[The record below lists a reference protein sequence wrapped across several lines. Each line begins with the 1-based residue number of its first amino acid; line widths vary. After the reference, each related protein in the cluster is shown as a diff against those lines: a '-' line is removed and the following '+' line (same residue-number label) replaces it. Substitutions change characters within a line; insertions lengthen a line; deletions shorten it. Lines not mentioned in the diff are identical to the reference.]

1 MKKVVS
7 LFHRNQK
14 KCYEI
19 WSSYD
24 ASAELTGWKEQYQV
38 PIIVDEIFTDFIGS
52 KKSYMEFKEALP
64 DILDDRTLYYV
75 VVTYF
80 TCFNMMYINEKGVE
94 ERADKVLNDLNISCN
109 LKYSESIYKKI
120 YFYLFPLKL
129 VQKKNDSR
137 QLRLF

>member
-1 MKKVVS
+1 MEKIVP

-94 ERADKVLNDLNISCN
+94 ERADQVLNDLNISCN
-109 LKYSESIYKKI
+109 LKYSETIYKKI

>member
-1 MKKVVS
+1 
-7 LFHRNQK
+7 
-14 KCYEI
+14 
-19 WSSYD
+19 
-24 ASAELTGWKEQYQV
+24 
-38 PIIVDEIFTDFIGS
+38 
-52 KKSYMEFKEALP
+52 MEFKEALS

-80 TCFNMMYINEKGVE
+80 TFFNMMYINEKGVE

-129 VQKKNDSR
+129 VQKK
-137 QLRLF
+137 

>member
-7 LFHRNQK
+7 LFYRNQK

-38 PIIVDEIFTDFIGS
+38 PIIVDEIFTDYIGS
-52 KKSYMEFKEALP
+52 KKSYVEFKEALP

-80 TCFNMMYINEKGVE
+80 TCFNMMYINDPGVE
-94 ERADKVLNDLNISCN
+94 EWADQALDALNLSCN
-109 LKYSESIYKKI
+109 LKYDEATYKKFF
-120 YFYLFPLKL
+120 FYLFPPQL
-129 VQKKNDSR
+129 VQKTNNNK
-137 QLRLF
+137 QLVLF

>member
-1 MKKVVS
+1 MQKVVP

-38 PIIVDEIFTDFIGS
+38 PIIVDEIFTDYIGS
-52 KKSYMEFKEALP
+52 KKSYVEFKEALP

-80 TCFNMMYINEKGVE
+80 TCFNMMYINDPSVE
-94 ERADKVLNDLNISCN
+94 ERADQALDALNLSCN
-109 LKYSESIYKKI
+109 LKYDEATYKRFF
-120 YFYLFPLKL
+120 FYLFPLKL
-129 VQKKNDSR
+129 IENKQETN

>member
-1 MKKVVS
+1 MEKIVP

-14 KCYEI
+14 KCYET

>member
-1 MKKVVS
+1 MEKVVS

-24 ASAELTGWKEQYQV
+24 ASAELTGWRDQYQV
-38 PIIVDEIFTDFIGS
+38 PIIVDEIFTDYIGS
-52 KKSYMEFKEALP
+52 KKSYVEFKEALP

-80 TCFNMMYINEKGVE
+80 TCFNMMYINDLGVE
-94 ERADKVLNDLNISCN
+94 ERADQALDVLNLSCN
-109 LKYSESIYKKI
+109 LKYDEAIYKRFF
-120 YFYLFPLKL
+120 FYLFPPKL
-129 VQKKNDSR
+129 IKKGEDR
-137 QLRLF
+137 QLTLL